1 MRRGDD
7 EPIFPGFHL
16 SGLPRFFG
24 SGKFVM
30 VNWTTADVW
39 VVVQFGQGMESADN
53 ETQQIEFVIFP
64 RIRFKI

>member
-1 MRRGDD
+1 MMSRFFLDSIC
-7 EPIFPGFHL
+7 PAFPV
-16 SGLPRFFG
+16 FFG